1 MQKENGENGSNG
13 HFHFCTPIR
22 EGWKVYREIRAISQD
37 TMVSKRSSRLRH
49 GCNSCWFDF
58 TKERRGGRGYSQATC
73 LRSTFV
79 DTIRLYHERSSS
91 NMIQDLINCLDR
103 NYSKIGCIRNM
114 SIRTILSIYI
124 YLETDVERFL
134 SDISE
139 SERCLIL
146 SGTLYFRFNTT
157 RVPKMKLAS
166 IAKFYDEIHRVN
178 ALFITDGSGIYLLQR
193 DLQMYQ

>member
-1 MQKENGENGSNG
+1 
-13 HFHFCTPIR
+13 
-22 EGWKVYREIRAISQD
+22 
-37 TMVSKRSSRLRH
+37 
-49 GCNSCWFDF
+49 
-58 TKERRGGRGYSQATC
+58 
-73 LRSTFV
+73 
-79 DTIRLYHERSSS
+79 
-91 NMIQDLINCLDR
+91 MIQDLINCLDR

-193 DLQMYQ
+193 DLQMYQWQNRKDVNPISTRFSIGNALANFFYEKRNARSETRTFSTNIEA